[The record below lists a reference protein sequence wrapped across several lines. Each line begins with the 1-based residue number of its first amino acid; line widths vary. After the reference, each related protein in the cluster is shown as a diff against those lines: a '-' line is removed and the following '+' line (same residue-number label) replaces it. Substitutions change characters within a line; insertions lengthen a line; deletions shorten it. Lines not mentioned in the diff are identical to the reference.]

1 MRTKPTFSPFR
12 SVYLSVAAT
21 AAFVLACA
29 VEKPESP
36 DHASQ
41 LQPNVVQKPAVGST
55 QAIKPND
62 NMTYFEF
69 QVNRLASPRETPH
82 LEYPPAMRGS
92 GISGEVV
99 AQFVVKNTGQVEM
112 STFKVEKSTGP
123 EFTAVVKGALETL
136 RFDPAVIRGK
146 SVNQLVEW
154 AFQFTPPSA

>member
-12 SVYLSVAAT
+12 SVCLSVVAT
-21 AAFVLACA
+21 TAFALGCA

-36 DHASQ
+36 DHTSQ
-41 LQPNVVQKPAVGST
+41 LQPGVVQKTVVGST
-55 QAIKPND
+55 RAIEPND
-62 NMTYFEF
+62 NQTYFEF
-69 QVNRLASPRETPH
+69 QLNRPARPRETPH

-92 GISGEVV
+92 GIGGEVV
-99 AQFVVKNTGQVEM
+99 AQFVVNNTGQVEM

-154 AFQFTPPSA
+154 AFQFNPPSA